1 MTEFKRVTLF
11 KIKEG
16 VEFADYLKDG
26 LANFDKVEVDGEFDG
41 YIKFVNAGGAE
52 KTEDAIPW
60 MKFLNSGFA
69 SKKYTF
75 SARNKFPRA
84 IMALRIQREDLDDLH
99 FVAAFGQHGDSLL
112 NKDQIVYDFGIKV
125 GMNICDD
132 DGLRRIQ
139 TTAHESISRQTE
151 RQAST
156 GASLGVFGIN
166 SEAEFLRTISGSV
179 KPEYRD
185 AIESFKGKDS
195 ILIKFPKDE
204 DVSWSYLAAL
214 CLKLE
219 ERYISTDYQATAF
232 KSYDT
237 LRHEN
242 DPVIVES
249 LDNLLCVAIIAKQFD
264 RIHLAPPEFVE
275 GEDTSYAYVEI
286 KDDDDAPPTYEDL
299 RIGDLVD
306 VPRRRLKGLT
316 SDTVKRWPIFRFD
329 SEQNKTFKLWN
340 AYRCLVAEVDLNGR
354 TFVLSN
360 GQWREISEELKAT
373 VETYYAENEMTVEAD
388 FLPSEVN
395 IWSVEKEENREEVY
409 NLKAAE
415 DCNELYLLDKAKLTV
430 AGQKKYEVCDLLHA
444 EKHIVHVK
452 RYSSGAASISHL
464 FTQGKFYAH
473 AFATDQQCRAD
484 ITAWIDEDA
493 EHPNDAKDKAAFS
506 AIIPAKNSDVDEKDY
521 TVIFCILHDRDAF
534 DIANLP
540 FMSRYELMLS
550 HRFLTQD
557 RKFKVGVALRMIALG
572 DPAAVAA

>member
-1 MTEFKRVTLF
+1 MTEFKKVTLY
-11 KIKEG
+11 KIKAG
-16 VEFADYLKDG
+16 VEFSEFLKGD
-26 LANFDKVEVDGEFDG
+26 LATYDRFESEDNFDG
-41 YIKFVNAGGAE
+41 YIKFENAGGGE

-60 MKFLNSGFA
+60 LKFLNSGFA
-69 SKKYTF
+69 EKKYRF
-75 SARNKFPRA
+75 SAHNRFPRA
-84 IMALRIQREDLDDLH
+84 IMALRIKQDGSDDSH
-99 FVAAFGQHGDSLL
+99 YVAAFGQHGDSFLD
-112 NKDQIVYDFGIKV
+112 KDQIVYDFGIKV
-125 GMNICDD
+125 GMNICHDE
-132 DGLRRIQ
+132 GLKRVQ

-179 KPEYRD
+179 KPAYRE
-185 AIESFKGKDS
+185 AIDSFKGKDS
-195 ILIKFPKDE
+195 ILIKFPKDDE
-204 DVSWSYLAAL
+204 ISWKYLAGL
-214 CLKLE
+214 CTKLE
-219 ERYISTDYQATAF
+219 ERYLSNDYQSTAF

-242 DPVIVES
+242 DPVVIES
-249 LDNLLCVAIIAKQFD
+249 LDNLLCAAIIAKQFD

-275 GEDTSYAYVEI
+275 GDDTSYAYVEI
-286 KDDDDAPPTYEDL
+286 KDDDDAPATYEDL

-306 VPRRRLKGLT
+306 APRRRLKGLT
-316 SDTVKRWPIFRFD
+316 SDTLKRWPIFRFD
-329 SEQNKTFKLWN
+329 SEQNKTFKIWN

-373 VETYYAENEMTVEAD
+373 VETYFAENEMTVEAD
-388 FLPSEVN
+388 FLPSAVN
-395 IWSVEKEENREEVY
+395 IWSADKGENREEVY

-415 DCNELYLLDKAKLTV
+415 ACEELYLLDKAKLTV

-484 ITAWIDEDA
+484 ITTWIDENA
-493 EHPNDAKDKAAFS
+493 EHPNVAKNKVAFTS
-506 AIIPAKNSDVDEKDY
+506 IIPAKNSDVDEKDY

-534 DIANLP
+534 DIADLP

-557 RKFKVGVALRMIALG
+557 RKFKVGVALRNVQLN
-572 DPAAVAA
+572 AVAVA

>member
-1 MTEFKRVTLF
+1 MTEFKRVTLY
-11 KIKEG
+11 KIKTG
-16 VEFADYLKDG
+16 VEFAEFLKGD
-26 LANFDKVEVDGEFDG
+26 LATYDRVELQGEFDG
-41 YIKFVNAGGAE
+41 YIKFENAGGGE

-60 MKFLNSGFA
+60 MKFLNSGFED
-69 SKKYTF
+69 KKYRF

-84 IMALRIQREDLDDLH
+84 IMAIRIIREDLDDAH
-99 FVAAFGQHGDSLL
+99 FVAAFGQHGDSAL
-112 NKDQIVYDFGIKV
+112 NKDQIIYDFGIKV

-204 DVSWSYLAAL
+204 DITWSYFAAL
-214 CLKLE
+214 CLKLD
-219 ERYISTDYQATAF
+219 ERYLSKDYQSTAF

-242 DPVIVES
+242 DPVVIES
-249 LDNLLCVAIIAKQFD
+249 LDNLLCAAIVAKHFD

-275 GEDTSYAYVEI
+275 GDDPSYAYVGI
-286 KDDDDAPPTYEDL
+286 KEADDVPSTFEDL
-299 RIGDLVD
+299 RIADLVD

-316 SDTVKRWPIFRFD
+316 SDTIKRWPIFRYD
-329 SEQNKTFKLWN
+329 AEHNSTFKLWN
-340 AYRCLVAEVDLNGR
+340 AYRCLVAEVDLNDR

-373 VETYYAENEMTVEAD
+373 VETYFAENDLTIVAD
-388 FLPSEVN
+388 YLPTAVN
-395 IWSVEKEENREEVY
+395 IWSLDREENREEVY
-409 NLKAAE
+409 NLRAAE
-415 DCNELYLLDKAKLTV
+415 ACGELYLLDKAKLTV
-430 AGQKKYEVCDLLHA
+430 AGQKKYEVCDLLHSA
-444 EKHIVHVK
+444 KEIVHVK

-484 ITAWIDEDA
+484 ITAWIDQDT
-493 EHPNDAKDKAAFS
+493 EHPNDAKNKASFS
-506 AIIPAKNSDVDEKDY
+506 AIIPDKNSDVDEKDY

-534 DIANLP
+534 AITDLP

-557 RKFKVGVALRMIALG
+557 RKFKVGVALRNVELGAPIA
-572 DPAAVAA
+572 AAA

>member
-1 MTEFKRVTLF
+1 MTEFKRVTLY
-11 KIKEG
+11 KIKDG
-16 VEFADYLKDG
+16 VNFSEFLKG
-26 LANFDKVEVDGEFDG
+26 EIATYDKVEVEGKFDG
-41 YIKFVNAGGAE
+41 YIKYQDAGGGE

-60 MKFLNSGFA
+60 LKFLNSGFE
-69 SKKYTF
+69 SKKYKFT
-75 SARNKFPRA
+75 AYNRFPRA
-84 IMALRIQREDLDDLH
+84 IMALRIQRDGLDDAH
-99 FVAAFGQHGDSLL
+99 YVAAFGQHGDTFL

-179 KPEYRD
+179 KPAYRD

-195 ILIKFPKDE
+195 ILIKFPKDGE
-204 DVSWSYLAAL
+204 VSWSYLADL
-214 CLKLE
+214 CQKLE
-219 ERYISTDYQATAF
+219 ERYLSADYRATAF

-242 DPVIVES
+242 DPLVIES
-249 LDNLLCVAIIAKQFD
+249 LDELLCAAIAAKQFD

-275 GEDTSYAYVEI
+275 GDEPTYSYTAI
-286 KDDDDAPPTYEDL
+286 KEGDDAPTTFEDL
-299 RIGDLVD
+299 RISDLVNI
-306 VPRRRLKGLT
+306 PRRRLKDLT
-316 SDTVKRWPIFRFD
+316 SDTIKNWPIFRFD
-329 SEQNKTFKLWN
+329 AEQNTTFKLWN
-340 AYRCLVAEVDLNGR
+340 AYRCLVAEVDLDDR

-373 VETYYAENEMTVEAD
+373 VETYYAENDMTVVAD
-388 FLPSEVN
+388 FLPTSVN
-395 IWSVEKEENREEVY
+395 IWSADKEENREEVY

-415 DCNELYLLDKAKLTV
+415 ECGELYLLDKAKLTI
-430 AGQKKYEVCDLLHA
+430 AGQKKYEVCDLLHS
-444 EKHIVHVK
+444 EKYIVHVK

-473 AFATDQQCRAD
+473 AFSTDEQCRSD
-484 ITAWIDEDA
+484 ITNWIDGDA

-506 AIIPAKNSDVDEKDY
+506 AIVPLKNNDVEEKDY
-521 TVIFCILHDRDAF
+521 TVIFCILHDRDQF
-534 DIANLP
+534 SVSDLP
-540 FMSRYELMLS
+540 FMSKYELMLS

-557 RKFKVGVALRMIALG
+557 RRFNVGVALRNVQLG
-572 DPAAVAA
+572 PPANLAA

>member
-1 MTEFKRVTLF
+1 MTEFKRVTLY
-11 KIKEG
+11 KIKDGAEFSDFLKGDLATYDQVELEG
-16 VEFADYLKDG
+16 A
-26 LANFDKVEVDGEFDG
+26 FDG
-41 YIKFVNAGGAE
+41 YIKFEDAGGGE

-60 MKFLNSGFA
+60 LKFLNSGFEA
-69 SKKYTF
+69 KRYTF
-75 SARNKFPRA
+75 SARNRFPRA
-84 IMALRIQREDLDDLH
+84 IMALRIPREALDDAH
-99 FVAAFGQHGDSLL
+99 YVAAFGQHGDSFL
-112 NKDQIVYDFGIKV
+112 NKDQIVYDFGIRV

-179 KPEYRD
+179 KTEYRE

-204 DVSWSYLAAL
+204 EVSWSYLAAL

-219 ERYISTDYQATAF
+219 ERYLSKDYQATAF
-232 KSYDT
+232 RSYDT

-242 DPVIVES
+242 DPLVIER
-249 LDNLLCVAIIAKQFD
+249 LDELLCAAIVAKEFD

-275 GEDTSYAYVEI
+275 GDETTYSYVGVREGG
-286 KDDDDAPPTYEDL
+286 DAPTTYEDL
-299 RIGDLVD
+299 RIADLVD

-316 SDTVKRWPIFRFD
+316 SDTIKHWPVFRFD
-329 SEQNKTFKLWN
+329 AEQNKTFKLWN
-340 AYRCLVAEVDLNGR
+340 AYKCLVAEVDLNDK

-360 GQWREISEELKAT
+360 GHWREISEELKAT
-373 VETYYAENEMTVEAD
+373 VENYFAENDMVVEAD
-388 FLPSEVN
+388 FLPSGIN
-395 IWSVEKEENREEVY
+395 IWSADRKENREEVY

-415 DCNELYLLDKAKLTV
+415 ACSELYLLDKAKLTV
-430 AGQKKYEVCDLLHA
+430 AEQKKYEVCDLLHSD
-444 EKHIVHVK
+444 KMIVHVK

-473 AFATDQQCRAD
+473 AFSTDEQCRAD
-484 ITAWIDEDA
+484 ITAWINGDVDP
-493 EHPNDAKDKAAFS
+493 PNNAKNKAAFS
-506 AIIPAKNSDVDEKDY
+506 AIIPLKNKDVDEKNY
-521 TVIFCILHDRDAF
+521 TVIFCILHNRDAF
-534 DIANLP
+534 AISDMP

-557 RKFKVGVALRMIALG
+557 RRFNVGVALRNVQLG
-572 DPAAVAA
+572 VPIEAAA